1 MVNLSKPPPSMTA
14 LETQFPPLAQ
24 ALGRLRQ
31 TRGWPY
37 APRPAEPAAA
47 QPAPADNDFLRIL
60 PEPVLTDDLPETK
73 PVPAN
78 GPLPATTKPGP
89 TRETLTAIET
99 IALAP
104 LNRTYWFDL

>member
-1 MVNLSKPPPSMTA
+1 MTA

-31 TRGWPY
+31 PRGWPY
-37 APRPAEPAAA
+37 APRATEPTAPETARTHDLAADTT
-47 QPAPADNDFLRIL
+47 PTLPDNDFLRIM
-60 PEPVLTDDLPETK
+60 PEPALTGELPQARPAPRPPIAK
-73 PVPAN
+73 PA
-78 GPLPATTKPGP
+78 P
-89 TRETLTAIET
+89 TRETLTAVEA